1 MRINK
6 FLATSGLSSRRKAEE
21 YVKNGKVS
29 VNGKIITDLSF
40 QVNEKKDIVNVNG
53 VSLKP
58 TNSFVYYKL
67 NKPKGYICSS
77 NDEKGR
83 KTIFNLLTDAN
94 QRLFSV
100 GRLDYNTEG
109 LLLLTNDGDLTY
121 KLTHP
126 NYEIE
131 KEYIVIIEGKIKE
144 SECAVLRAGVI
155 ENGIRLPS
163 AKVDVVKVEKDRTY
177 LAIKIDE
184 GLNRQIR
191 RMFACI
197 NKNIILLKRIR
208 IGEIK
213 LGGLARGK
221 YKELNREE
229 LEYLNKI
236 L

>member
-6 FLATSGLSSRRKAEE
+6 FLALSGLCSRRKAEDFI
-21 YVKNGKVS
+21 KNGNVS
-29 VNGKIITDLSF
+29 INGKIVTDLSY
-40 QVNEKKDIVNVNG
+40 QVNEKKDIVSVNG
-53 VSLKP
+53 NILKP
-58 TNSFVYYKL
+58 ANRYVYYKL
-67 NKPKGYICSS
+67 NKPKGYICSA

-83 KTIFNLLTDAN
+83 KTIYNLLTDAN

-109 LLLLTNDGDLTY
+109 LLLLTNDGELTY

-126 NYEIE
+126 NFEIE
-131 KEYIVIIEGKIKE
+131 KEYVVIIEGKIKE
-144 SECAVLRAGVI
+144 SECAVLRLGVV
-155 ENGIRLPS
+155 ENGVRLPS
-163 AKVDVVKVEKDRTY
+163 AKVDVVKVEKNRTY
-177 LAIKIDE
+177 LSVKIDE

-197 NKNIILLKRIR
+197 NKNIILLKRVK

-221 YKELNREE
+221 YKELNEEE
-229 LEYLNKI
+229 LAYLNKI

>member
-6 FLATSGLSSRRKAEE
+6 FLALSGLCSRRKAEDFI
-21 YVKNGKVS
+21 KNGNVS
-29 VNGKIITDLSF
+29 INGKIVTDLSY
-40 QVNEKKDIVNVNG
+40 QVNEKKDIVSVNG
-53 VSLKP
+53 NILKP
-58 TNSFVYYKL
+58 ANRYVYYKL
-67 NKPKGYICSS
+67 NKPKGYICSA

-83 KTIFNLLTDAN
+83 KTIYNLLTDAN

-109 LLLLTNDGDLTY
+109 LLLLTNDGELTY

-126 NYEIE
+126 NFEIE
-131 KEYIVIIEGKIKE
+131 KEYVVIIEGKIKE
-144 SECAVLRAGVI
+144 SECAVLRSGVV
-155 ENGIRLPS
+155 ENGVRLPS
-163 AKVDVVKVEKDRTY
+163 AKVDVVKVEKNRTY
-177 LAIKIDE
+177 LSVKIDE

-197 NKNIILLKRIR
+197 NKNIILLKRVK

-221 YKELNREE
+221 YKELNEEE
-229 LEYLNKI
+229 LAYLNKI